1 MTATSSSSGS
11 SAGSGGGGGSESRAT
26 GALVLS
32 AVNHHVRKRHPSPTL
47 STTSTASSTSATSES
62 RRGQQGPKFGK
73 AFLVVVEIPLSA
85 ANDELFEYVGAAS
98 PQSVRKMLAL
108 SEPSKT
114 RPYQAPNR
122 PMGACS
128 VSMALPLPG
137 SGLLQQ
143 HSPSPSPGLNR
154 RVPGV
159 PPQPPPLRT
168 GPHER
173 AHERSHSDAALP
185 VDLNAESS
193 SVTSLANLAAMRKSH
208 MSGSATS
215 SDSGGGGSGTSGAGS
230 GSLHQ
235 PLGLGLTLGI
245 GLGIGLGSDGIDAG
259 YCNQFNSHSNNS
271 AEGVSGGG
279 HTHLLHHPSGHAG
292 TTESPPVAP
301 RTRVPLYPHGT
312 QGMLPLSDVHT
323 LALHT

>member
-1 MTATSSSSGS
+1 M
-11 SAGSGGGGGSESRAT
+11 
-26 GALVLS
+26 
-32 AVNHHVRKRHPSPTL
+32 NNP
-47 STTSTASSTSATSES
+47 
-62 RRGQQGPKFGK
+62 RG
-73 AFLVVVEIPLSA
+73 
-85 ANDELFEYVGAAS
+85 LFYFVGAAS

-114 RPYQAPNR
+114 RPYQAPSR
-122 PMGACS
+122 PHMTQCN

-154 RVPGV
+154 RTNPSSNTLGGGGGGGGV
-159 PPQPPPLRT
+159 CVQPAPAVRT
-168 GPHER
+168 
-173 AHERSHSDAALP
+173 ATHERSHSDAAMP

-215 SDSGGGGSGTSGAGS
+215 SDSGAGSSGTSGGGGGGNGS
-230 GSLHQ
+230 GSLPQ

-245 GLGIGLGSDGIDAG
+245 GLGIGLGADI
-259 YCNQFNSHSNNS
+259 
-271 AEGVSGGG
+271 ESGGG
-279 HTHLLHHPSGHAG
+279 GYCGGHNSTDAVSAAGSSTGGVSVHTQLHHHPTGGS
-292 TTESPPVAP
+292 TETPPVVAP

-312 QGMLPLSDVHT
+312 QGMRFPLSVRPSPSFSSVF
-323 LALHT
+323 LFGW